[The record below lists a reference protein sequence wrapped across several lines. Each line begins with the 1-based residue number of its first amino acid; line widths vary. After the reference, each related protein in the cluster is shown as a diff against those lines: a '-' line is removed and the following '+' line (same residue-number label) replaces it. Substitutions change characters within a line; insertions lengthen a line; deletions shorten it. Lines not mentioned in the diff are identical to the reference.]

1 MIQFWIGRVQVR
13 FDFSFFAVFSLLC
26 LVDAGQYLTI
36 SLAVCMLHELGHL
49 LAMRICRQG
58 MRQVTFY
65 GAGISIC
72 SDCRLSAFWQDLFIL
87 LAGPGINLLTG
98 ALLYVLTGPSVG
110 ALLNIGMG
118 LFNLLP
124 YRQLDGGSILHT
136 LLFWKSGSPL
146 QADRMLRSICIGCSG
161 IGIAVGLLAGFS
173 NFTFYG
179 TVLYLTA
186 AELFS

>member
-36 SLAVCMLHELGHL
+36 SLTVCMLHELGHL

-98 ALLYVLTGPSVG
+98 ALLYVLTGP
-110 ALLNIGMG
+110 
-118 LFNLLP
+118 
-124 YRQLDGGSILHT
+124 
-136 LLFWKSGSPL
+136 
-146 QADRMLRSICIGCSG
+146 
-161 IGIAVGLLAGFS
+161 
-173 NFTFYG
+173 
-179 TVLYLTA
+179 
-186 AELFS
+186 